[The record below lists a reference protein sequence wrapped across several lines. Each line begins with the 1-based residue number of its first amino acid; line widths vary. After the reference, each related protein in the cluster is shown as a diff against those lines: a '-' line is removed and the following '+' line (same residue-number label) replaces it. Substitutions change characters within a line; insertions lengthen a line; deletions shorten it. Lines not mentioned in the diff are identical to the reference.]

1 MSTSSAS
8 ARKKGLLAVAYHE
21 AGHAM
26 ADFRLGFKIKHV
38 SVLPDVVSAGRTR
51 SNLGLNLRSLA
62 FDTPS
67 AAALARC
74 HEKVISL
81 LAGREAQRRFRPQSV
96 RSHMAEND
104 RKSAVDILWRI
115 HPERKEMRAA
125 LKYLEARTRNL
136 IRDCK
141 NWRLI
146 EDLAGALVESG
157 SLDGQEVRRIFVQS
171 VQNQIK
177 ERRRR

>member
-1 MSTSSAS
+1 
-8 ARKKGLLAVAYHE
+8 
-21 AGHAM
+21 
-26 ADFRLGFKIKHV
+26 
-38 SVLPDVVSAGRTR
+38 
-51 SNLGLNLRSLA
+51 
-62 FDTPS
+62 
-67 AAALARC
+67 
-74 HEKVISL
+74 
-81 LAGREAQRRFRPQSV
+81 
-96 RSHMAEND
+96 
-104 RKSAVDILWRI
+104 
-115 HPERKEMRAA
+115 MRAA